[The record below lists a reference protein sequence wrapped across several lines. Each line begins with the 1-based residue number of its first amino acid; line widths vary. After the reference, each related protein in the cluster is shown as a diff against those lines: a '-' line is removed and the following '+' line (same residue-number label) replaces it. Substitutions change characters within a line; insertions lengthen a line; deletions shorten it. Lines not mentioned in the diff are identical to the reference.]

1 MMSSLRRPHET
12 ASRPTSTRSVED
24 LQIEPTVSR
33 TRLRSLELLVAELQH
48 GLESLSSPQ
57 KRDVADGI
65 DFYEEVSCFE
75 IALIKRALLLAE
87 GHQIKAARLL
97 NLNPTTLNAKVRGY
111 QIHTTYPTKPT
122 RG

>member
-1 MMSSLRRPHET
+1 LG
-12 ASRPTSTRSVED
+12 D
-24 LQIEPTVSR
+24 GLQIDPTVSR
-33 TRLRSLELLVAELQH
+33 TRLRSLELLVAELQQ

-57 KRDVADGI
+57 QPDFAHGI
-65 DFYEEVSCFE
+65 DFYEEMSCFE

-97 NLNPTTLNAKVRGY
+97 NLNPTTLNAKVRRHR
-111 QIHTTYPTKPT
+111 IRTAHPTQPT

>member
-1 MMSSLRRPHET
+1 MSSIRRLREI
-12 ASRPTSTRSVED
+12 SRGLRSTRSSHD

-33 TRLRSLELLVAELQH
+33 ARLRSLELLVTELQQ
-48 GLESLSSPQ
+48 GLESLSSGQ
-57 KRDVADGI
+57 KPDVAQGV

-87 GHQIKAARLL
+87 GHQTKAARLL
-97 NLNPTTLNAKVRGY
+97 NLNPTTLNAKVKAYGIR
-111 QIHTTYPTKPT
+111 TAYPKKPT